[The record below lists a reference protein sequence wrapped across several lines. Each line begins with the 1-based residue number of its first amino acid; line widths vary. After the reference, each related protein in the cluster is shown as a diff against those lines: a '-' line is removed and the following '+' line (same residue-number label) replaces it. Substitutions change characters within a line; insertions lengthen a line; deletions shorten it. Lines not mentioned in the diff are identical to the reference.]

1 MKIKTYNKISKKGL
15 SLFPLTYEISDATSG
30 EDAIVVRSASLLDME
45 FDENL
50 KAIARAGAG
59 VNNIPLDVCSQKG
72 IVVFNTPGA
81 NANAVKEL
89 VIAAMI
95 MSARPIFPA
104 MEWVQTL
111 GESNDLTKAIEK
123 GKSNFVG
130 PELVGKRIGV
140 IGLGAIGIKVAN
152 FALHLGMEVYGYDP
166 FISVE
171 SAWSL
176 SKHVNH
182 ARKIEEIYKK
192 CDFITLHLPEN
203 TTTKKMLNEES
214 LKLMK
219 NGTRILNF
227 ARGGLV
233 DSKAMINAVEKGKVA
248 SYITDFPTV
257 EMLGRKNIYAIPHLG
272 ASTPESEEN
281 CAMMAVKQLVD
292 FLDNGNIANSVNLPT
307 TVMERGEGVR
317 FVFIHRN
324 VPNMIAQITNVFSK
338 ASMNIDNLINKSK
351 NEMAVT
357 LVDTL
362 CLEVDMILD
371 ELKNIDQ
378 MLSVRVIRGRDV

>member
-1 MKIKTYNKISKKGL
+1 MKIKTYNKISKKGTT
-15 SLFPLTYEISDATSG
+15 LFPQNYEVSDGVTG
-30 EDAIVVRSASLLDME
+30 EDAILVRSASLLELE

-59 VNNIPLDVCSQKG
+59 VNNIPIDACSEKG

-89 VIAAMI
+89 VIAALI

-104 MEWVQTL
+104 MDWVQTL
-111 GESNDLTKAIEK
+111 GESEELTKTIEK

-130 PELVGKRIGV
+130 PELAGKRIGV

-203 TTTKKMLNEES
+203 ATTKNMLNEES

-248 SYITDFPTV
+248 SYMTDFPTV
-257 EMLGRKNIYAIPHLG
+257 EMLGRKNIYAVPHLG

-281 CAMMAVKQLVD
+281 CAVMAVKQLVD
-292 FLDNGNIANSVNLPT
+292 FLEHGDIVNSVNLPT
-307 TVMERGEGVR
+307 TLMERGNGVR

-338 ASMNIDNLINKSK
+338 SSINIDNLINKSK
-351 NEMAVT
+351 NELAVT
-357 LVDTL
+357 LVDAL
-362 CLEVDMILD
+362 CTDYEAILC
-371 ELKNIDQ
+371 ELKKIDQ
-378 MLSVRVIRGRDV
+378 MLSVRAIG

>member
-1 MKIKTYNKISKKGL
+1 MKIKTYNKISKKGTT
-15 SLFPLTYEISDATSG
+15 LFPQNYEVSDGVTG
-30 EDAIVVRSASLLDME
+30 EDAILVRSASLLELE

-59 VNNIPLDVCSQKG
+59 VNNIPIDACSEKG

-89 VIAAMI
+89 VIAALI

-104 MEWVQTL
+104 MDWVQTL
-111 GESNDLTKAIEK
+111 GESEELTKTIEK

-130 PELVGKRIGV
+130 PELAGKRIGV

-203 TTTKKMLNEES
+203 ANTKNMLNEES

-248 SYITDFPTV
+248 SYMTDFPTV
-257 EMLGRKNIYAIPHLG
+257 EMLGRKNIYAVPHLG

-281 CAMMAVKQLVD
+281 CAVMAVKQLVD
-292 FLDNGNIANSVNLPT
+292 FLEHGDIVNSVNLPT
-307 TVMERGEGVR
+307 TLMERGNGVR

-338 ASMNIDNLINKSK
+338 SSINIDNLINKSK
-351 NEMAVT
+351 NELAVT
-357 LVDTL
+357 LVDAL
-362 CLEVDMILD
+362 CTDYEAILC
-371 ELKNIDQ
+371 ELKKIDQ
-378 MLSVRVIRGRDV
+378 MLSVRAIG

>member
-1 MKIKTYNKISKKGL
+1 MKIKTYNKISKKGTT
-15 SLFPLTYEISDATSG
+15 LFPQNYEVSDGVTG
-30 EDAIVVRSASLLDME
+30 EDAILVRSASLLE
-45 FDENL
+45 LAFDENL

-59 VNNIPLDVCSQKG
+59 VNNIPIDACSEKG

-89 VIAAMI
+89 VIAALI

-104 MEWVQTL
+104 MDWVQTL
-111 GESNDLTKAIEK
+111 GESEELTKTIEK

-130 PELVGKRIGV
+130 PELAGKRIGV

-203 TTTKKMLNEES
+203 ANTKNMLNEES

-248 SYITDFPTV
+248 SYMTDFPTV
-257 EMLGRKNIYAIPHLG
+257 EMLGRKNIYAVPHLG

-281 CAMMAVKQLVD
+281 CAVMAVKQLVD
-292 FLDNGNIANSVNLPT
+292 FLEHGDIVNSVNLPT
-307 TVMERGEGVR
+307 TLMERGNGVR

-338 ASMNIDNLINKSK
+338 SSINIDNLINKSK
-351 NEMAVT
+351 NELAVT
-357 LVDTL
+357 LVDAL
-362 CLEVDMILD
+362 CTDYEAILC
-371 ELKNIDQ
+371 ELKKIDQ
-378 MLSVRVIRGRDV
+378 MLSVRAIG

>member
-1 MKIKTYNKISKKGL
+1 MKIKTYNKISKKGTT
-15 SLFPLTYEISDATSG
+15 LFPQNYEVSDGVTG
-30 EDAIVVRSASLLDME
+30 EDAILVRSASLLELE

-59 VNNIPLDVCSQKG
+59 VNNIPIDACSEKG

-89 VIAAMI
+89 VIAALI

-104 MEWVQTL
+104 MDWVQTL
-111 GESNDLTKAIEK
+111 GESEELTKTIEK

-130 PELVGKRIGV
+130 PELAGKRIGV

-203 TTTKKMLNEES
+203 ATTKNMLNEES

-248 SYITDFPTV
+248 SYMTDFPTV
-257 EMLGRKNIYAIPHLG
+257 EMLGRKNIYAVPHLG

-281 CAMMAVKQLVD
+281 CAVMAVKQLVD
-292 FLDNGNIANSVNLPT
+292 FLGHGDIVNSVNLPT
-307 TVMERGEGVR
+307 TLMERGNGVR

-338 ASMNIDNLINKSK
+338 SSINIDNLINKSK
-351 NEMAVT
+351 NELAVT
-357 LVDTL
+357 LVDAL
-362 CLEVDMILD
+362 CTDYEAILC
-371 ELKNIDQ
+371 ELKKIDQ
-378 MLSVRVIRGRDV
+378 MLSVRAIG